1 MTYSNKQQKKT
12 TYLRE
17 KALRYVVFLYMFSG
31 YLYET

>member
-1 MTYSNKQQKKT
+1 MADNNKQQKT
-12 TYLRE
+12 TYLRD

>member
-1 MTYSNKQQKKT
+1 MADNNKQQKT
-12 TYLRE
+12 TSLRE

>member
-1 MTYSNKQQKKT
+1 MTYNNKQQKT

-17 KALRYVVFLYMFSG
+17 KALRYVVFLYKFSG

>member
-1 MTYSNKQQKKT
+1 MTYSNKQQNT
-12 TYLRE
+12 TYLRV

>member
-1 MTYSNKQQKKT
+1 MTYSNKQQKT
-12 TYLRE
+12 TYIRE